1 MRTEAARA
9 AVRLAAVDLHEP
21 KAARRIL
28 EAQQRADVAA
38 PVGVGAAVPKRRA
51 TCLAVL
57 RSPLLPERAPRER
70 QARAAAGTCEDEAWC
85 VRRRRSAAAAAAVQE
100 QSGRRSDGSDAR
112 EGDLLRAG
120 GHLRAVSASPPR
132 RVRDGDWPPARCA
145 LAGTL
150 WHLANS
156 RVVTRSQ
163 KDRHIAYIYC
173 QGLAKKAFIILFLWS
188 GVHTRYFWYF
198 TLVVYA
204 YYLLVLYFRGTRRQ
218 GFDNTHRRAEVW
230 SRERP
235 AASRRASCVYVLV
248 S

>member
-1 MRTEAARA
+1 MTVAEARVRTEAARP

-100 QSGRRSDGSDAR
+100 ESGRRSDGSDAR

-120 GHLRAVSASPPR
+120 GHAPVSLATSARPNKH
-132 RVRDGDWPPARCA
+132 GDWPPCA
-145 LAGTL
+145 LRAG
-150 WHLANS
+150 WHALAS
-156 RVVTRSQ
+156 GELTC
-163 KDRHIAYIYC
+163 RHQVSERQTHSI
-173 QGLAKKAFIILFLWS
+173 
-188 GVHTRYFWYF
+188 H
-198 TLVVYA
+198 
-204 YYLLVLYFRGTRRQ
+204 LLPG
-218 GFDNTHRRAEVW
+218 A
-230 SRERP
+230 
-235 AASRRASCVYVLV
+235 C
-248 S
+248 

>member
-1 MRTEAARA
+1 MAEARVRTEAARP

-38 PVGVGAAVPKRRA
+38 PIGVGAAVPKRRE

-70 QARAAAGTCEDEAWC
+70 QAGAAAGTCEDEAWC

-120 GHLRAVSASPPR
+120 GHAPVSPRHLGASE
-132 RVRDGDWPPARCA
+132 
-145 LAGTL
+145 
-150 WHLANS
+150 HQ
-156 RVVTRSQ
+156 RS
-163 KDRHIAYIYC
+163 C
-173 QGLAKKAFIILFLWS
+173 
-188 GVHTRYFWYF
+188 
-198 TLVVYA
+198 
-204 YYLLVLYFRGTRRQ
+204 TRRFATSLARK
-218 GFDNTHRRAEVW
+218 GNVALLGTFSPLPRVKTSTD
-230 SRERP
+230 RP
-235 AASRRASCVYVLV
+235 QNDLPEAAIVGDASLIFQQTLCSRRSRSVHVERVDGHWSSRALGRAILTASAAY
-248 S
+248 

>member
-1 MRTEAARA
+1 MAEARVRTEAARA

-120 GHLRAVSASPPR
+120 GHCTPSRSPRHGASETWRLAPLCAARWLARSGIWRTHVSSPGLRKTDRQTENARPKPR
-132 RVRDGDWPPARCA
+132 
-145 LAGTL
+145 T
-150 WHLANS
+150 
-156 RVVTRSQ
+156 T
-163 KDRHIAYIYC
+163 
-173 QGLAKKAFIILFLWS
+173 
-188 GVHTRYFWYF
+188 
-198 TLVVYA
+198 TLVV
-204 YYLLVLYFRGTRRQ
+204 
-218 GFDNTHRRAEVW
+218 
-230 SRERP
+230 
-235 AASRRASCVYVLV
+235 C
-248 S
+248 